1 LIWPYK
7 GTTLVHPSGKFLYV
21 ADRIA
26 EKILGYA
33 IDANG
38 HLTALAGSPF
48 PVSFGASNP
57 YWLATDPAGNFLYSA
72 TIGQSPLIGNIS
84 IVSVDQSTGA
94 LASLPDSPVSTGF
107 APNAL
112 VVGP

>member
-7 GTTLVHPSGKFLYV
+7 GTALVHPSGKFLYDN
-21 ADRIA
+21 DRIA

-84 IVSVDQSTGA
+84 IMSVDQSRGA